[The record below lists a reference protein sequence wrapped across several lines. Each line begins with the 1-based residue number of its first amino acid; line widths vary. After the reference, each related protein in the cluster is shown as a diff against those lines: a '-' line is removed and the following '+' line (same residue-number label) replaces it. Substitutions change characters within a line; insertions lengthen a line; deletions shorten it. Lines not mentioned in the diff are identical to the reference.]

1 MKEKDKKENRLGNFQ
16 MRQPF
21 VGTVIW
27 HHESLGLEL
36 QATCPSN
43 SVSIYFGCKSS
54 SPYQAGIKPSA
65 PNLSKCSKLA
75 FGCGAKINGFL
86 LSGSKYTF
94 KTH

>member
-1 MKEKDKKENRLGNFQ
+1 

-21 VGTVIW
+21 LGSVIR
-27 HHESLGLEL
+27 HYASLGLEL

-75 FGCGAKINGFL
+75 FQRGAKINGFL
-86 LSGSKYTF
+86 LSSSKYTF